1 MTLADA
7 ELIGSTLPRVYTQPL
22 EGRDIGE
29 GPAAGCPCGCAL
41 SPETSQG
48 FAVIDW
54 VEEVELRDAEGRRV
68 VLDPW
73 QRWLLIHA
81 LELDPVGALRFRI
94 VLVLV
99 ARQNG
104 KTLVKAVLTLWRM
117 YEGGCRYLV
126 GTAQDLSQ
134 AREVMNEILVLMID
148 QTPKLK
154 ERFDPD
160 HDDLDKRR
168 GIHHKTL
175 NDEYIRLDTQWRN
188 GRAVPRGGEPRYLI
202 KALNRKAGRGLS
214 GVREV
219 NIDELREQRDFL
231 GWAAISKVV
240 MAAADAQIWAMS
252 NMGDSLSLLLNH
264 LRGIGISGA
273 DPAMF
278 LAEWSA
284 PEGCELGDTDGWR
297 QANPSLGYRSLTVA
311 AIRSSMLSDP
321 PAVFRTEVLCQG
333 VDIMNT
339 AIDPAGWAACA
350 DAAGAQSRAPTAVC
364 VDMAVEG
371 EHVLAFSAAVLGD
384 GRVRIDLVGAWDTTE
399 RARKGITELRKQL
412 KPKAMG
418 WFPKGPGAALSAT
431 MRKLSANPI
440 TGLAQ
445 SEACMTFADFVDGR
459 RLIHPDNPILND
471 HARHTGSVG
480 SAASW
485 TFDRG
490 PGATHGM
497 WAAAGA
503 LHLALNEPEPVRRSR
518 RIIVAH
524 KPESAD

>member
-1 MTLADA
+1 MT
-7 ELIGSTLPRVYTQPL
+7 LIGSTLPRVYTQPL
-22 EGRDIGE
+22 EGRRIGDDR
-29 GPAAGCPCGCAL
+29 PAGEFEPCPCGCAL

-54 VEEVELRDAEGRRV
+54 VDEVELHDAEGARV

-81 LELDPVGALRFRI
+81 LELDPEGRLRFRI

-104 KTLVKAVLTLWRM
+104 KTLVKSVLSLWRM
-117 YEGGCRYLV
+117 FELGARYLV

-134 AREVMNEILVLMID
+134 AREVMNEILVPMI
-148 QTPKLK
+148 QATPKLR
-154 ERFDPD
+154 ERFEPD
-160 HDDLDKRR
+160 HDDLDERK

-175 NDEYIRLDTQWRN
+175 NDEYFRLDVEWRN
-188 GRAVPRGGEPRYLI
+188 GRAVPTGGEPRYLI

-214 GVREV
+214 KVREV
-219 NIDELREQRDFL
+219 NIDELREQRDFH
-231 GWAAISKVV
+231 GWGAISKVV
-240 MAAADAQIWAMS
+240 MAAPDAQIWAMS

-264 LRGIGISGA
+264 LRGVGLSGT

-284 PEGCELGDTDGWR
+284 EEGCELDDTDAWC
-297 QANPSLGYRSLTVA
+297 QANPSLGYGRLGEA
-311 AIRSSMLSDP
+311 AIRSALLSDP

-339 AIDPAGWAACA
+339 AIDPAGWAACG
-350 DAAGAQSRAPTAVC
+350 DAAGGQSRAPVALC

-371 EHVLAFSAAVLGD
+371 EHVLAITAALLAD
-384 GRVRIDLVGAWDTTE
+384 GRVRLDLVGAWDSTE
-399 RARKGITELRKQL
+399 RARRGITDLKRTL

-431 MRKLSANPI
+431 MRKLGANPI
-440 TGLAQ
+440 TGLGQ
-445 SEACMTFADFVDGR
+445 SEACMTLADFVDGR
-459 RLIHPDNPILND
+459 RLIHPDNPILNT
-471 HARHTGSVG
+471 HARYTGTVG

-485 TFDRG
+485 IFDRG

-503 LHLALNEPEPVRRSR
+503 LHLALNEPAPVRRGR
-518 RIIVAH
+518 RIIVATAPA
-524 KPESAD
+524 PERV